1 MNQANSNRHRFLS
14 VAWSIGAV
22 GFSAVIGTV
31 TTVVHQ
37 SSVRVAG
44 IELPWGLALAISVVV
59 AWFVGLTL
67 LNINRWALIA
77 CGVGCL
83 SMMFVLSQRGP
94 GGSVLVP
101 DSWQGNVWI
110 MLTPL
115 LVIVLMFWPRIPR
128 KVN

>member
-1 MNQANSNRHRFLS
+1 MS
-14 VAWSIGAV
+14 VGAV
-22 GFSAVIGTV
+22 FFSAVIGTV

-37 SSVRVAG
+37 SSADVAG
-44 IELPWGLALAISVVV
+44 VAVPWGLILAILVVLG
-59 AWFVGLTL
+59 WFIGLSL
-67 LNINRWALIA
+67 LNINRWVLIA
-77 CGVGCL
+77 CGVACL

-101 DSWQGNVWI
+101 ESWQGNVWI